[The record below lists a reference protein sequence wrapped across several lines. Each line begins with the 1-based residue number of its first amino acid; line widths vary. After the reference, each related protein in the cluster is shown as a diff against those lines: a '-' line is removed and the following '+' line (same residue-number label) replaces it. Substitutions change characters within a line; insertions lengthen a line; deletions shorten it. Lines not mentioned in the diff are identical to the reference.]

1 MDKDVLKGN
10 WSQIK
15 GKLKENFGRLTD
27 DDLTRSEGSLDVLV
41 GRLQEQYGWTKDEVK
56 SKLKELGLM

>member
-10 WSQIK
+10 WNQIK
-15 GKLKENFGRLTD
+15 GRLKENFGRLTD
-27 DDLTRSEGSLDVLV
+27 DDLTRSEGSLDVLA
-41 GRLQEQYGWTKDEVK
+41 GRIQEEYGWTKDQVK